1 MADMSDEQYQNGLR
15 ELAQKAELWRN
26 YGVTNEVERTVLHI
40 VNSGYE
46 LCDTAVLCPNDEYM
60 DLLMNMCDQY
70 KVPVEFP
77 EGISC
82 RHSDVVA
89 FSGQCSNG
97 AKMTIDLTC
106 SKM

>member
-1 MADMSDEQYQNGLR
+1 M
-15 ELAQKAELWRN
+15 
-26 YGVTNEVERTVLHI
+26 ERTVLHI

-46 LCDTAVLCPNDEYM
+46 LCDTAVLCPDDEYM

-77 EGISC
+77 EAF
-82 RHSDVVA
+82 HADTVTLLH

-97 AKMTIDLTC
+97 AKMTIDLTF